1 MRIALVALLAA
12 GSLAGVAAPSADA
25 TQDAGGCGSALRPEA
40 DADSFTGDA
49 DRLARETAANFAAA
63 AARLC
68 GSGAL
73 RAADLRAFSRLL
85 VRNTAG
91 AVDPIVYDDA
101 EQGPDTLILEYGFSG
116 AAPAETAIGSAIRCW
131 REPTRAG
138 CDQAT
143 D

>member
-1 MRIALVALLAA
+1 MRIAFFALLAA
-12 GSLAGVAAPSADA
+12 ASLAGLGATSADA
-25 TQDAGGCGSALRPEA
+25 MQAANGCGSALRPEA

-49 DRLARETAANFAAA
+49 DRLARETGANFAAA

-73 RAADLRAFSRLL
+73 RAADLRLFTRLL
-85 VRNTAG
+85 VRNTEG

-101 EQGPDTLILEYGFSG
+101 EQGPDTLILEYGFSS
-116 AAPAETAIGSAIRCW
+116 AAPAETAIGNAIRCW
-131 REPTRAG
+131 RDPTRAG